1 MQNWPTPR
9 NRKEVRSFL
18 GLAGYYRRFI
28 KEFAKVA
35 RPLTALTSV
44 NEAFQ
49 WTPECDH
56 SFQALKDALNT
67 APVLGYPKPEGQI
80 ILDTD
85 ASGLAVGAVLSQ
97 VQDGCEVVL
106 AYLSK
111 ALGAAE
117 QNYCITRKQLFAVV
131 TACRAWHPYI
141 YGRPVV
147 VRTDNSAVT
156 WAKRIKKPV
165 NQMARW
171 LQKLGTYD
179 LHEVH
184 RPGRIHW
191 NADALRS
198 RRPHAPCCQCHRE
211 DGPCSQYDEV
221 VSCAAVTRAQASAKD
236 SDPDVAR
243 DNVVASGCDQRW
255 STAEVREEQLCD
267 PSISMVM
274 RALEAGSGRPE

>member
-1 MQNWPTPR
+1 MYLDDIISFGDGFDLTLERLRRVFQRLIDTGLKLKPRKCAFFCKEVEFLGHIVGSEGVKVQPKKVECVQNWPTPR
-9 NRKEVRSFL
+9 NQKEVRSFL

-49 WTPECDH
+49 WTPDCDH
-56 SFQALKDALNT
+56 SFQALKDALTT

-80 ILDTD
+80 ILDMN

-97 VQDGCEVVL
+97 VQDGREVVL

-117 QNYCITRKQLFAVV
+117 QNYCITRKELFAVV
-131 TACRAWHPYI
+131 TACRAWHQYI

-147 VRTDNSAVT
+147 VRTDNSAVA

-171 LQKLGTYD
+171 LQELGTYD
-179 LHEVH
+179 FSMSHLFLEKCASC
-184 RPGRIHW
+184 W
-191 NADALRS
+191 ARS
-198 RRPHAPCCQCHRE
+198 HSLERRCI
-211 DGPCSQYDEV
+211 
-221 VSCAAVTRAQASAKD
+221 K
-236 SDPDVAR
+236 
-243 DNVVASGCDQRW
+243 
-255 STAEVREEQLCD
+255 
-267 PSISMVM
+267 
-274 RALEAGSGRPE
+274 